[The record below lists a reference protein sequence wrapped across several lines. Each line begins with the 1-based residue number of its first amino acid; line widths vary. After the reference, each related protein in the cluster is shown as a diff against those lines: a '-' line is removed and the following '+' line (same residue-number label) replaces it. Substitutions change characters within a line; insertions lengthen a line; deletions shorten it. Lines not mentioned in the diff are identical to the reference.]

1 MNRLAEGQTRG
12 AVMTGFVNSEEF
24 SALCASY
31 GIESGSGDW
40 SGISIP
46 ILGNCSWCGADNDTI
61 TDFVTRLYRICL
73 EREPDEAGLADWSAQ
88 LANGA
93 EGSQVAYGFI
103 FSTEYKQKHTSN
115 TEFATMLYHT
125 MMDREPDDAG
135 LTDWVDKLNYTN
147 TREYVF
153 NGFLFSTEFARRCAA
168 SGINIGNAVETPD
181 ATDAWQM
188 NVQILALC
196 NEQRQNNGLEKL
208 MTREDLWEQVAQVRA
223 GEIVNYFSH
232 TRPNGSSCFSLYDEA
247 GLDYRAAGE
256 NIAAGYYGASAV
268 VDGWMNSTGHR
279 ANILSES
286 YDYLATGYA
295 TGGAYGTNYCQNFL
309 GDW

>member
-1 MNRLAEGQTRG
+1 MQR
-12 AVMTGFVNSEEF
+12 
-24 SALCASY
+24 
-31 GIESGSGDW
+31 
-40 SGISIP
+40 P
-46 ILGNCSWCGADNDTI
+46 
-61 TDFVTRLYRICL
+61 
-73 EREPDEAGLADWSAQ
+73 
-88 LANGA
+88 
-93 EGSQVAYGFI
+93 
-103 FSTEYKQKHTSN
+103 
-115 TEFATMLYHT
+115 
-125 MMDREPDDAG
+125 
-135 LTDWVDKLNYTN
+135 
-147 TREYVF
+147 
-153 NGFLFSTEFARRCAA
+153 
-168 SGINIGNAVETPD
+168 GINIGNAVETPD

-232 TRPNGSSCFSLYDEA
+232 TRPNGSNCFSLYDEA

-295 TGGAYGTNYCQNFL
+295 TGELTVRITARISWRLVNNKKERGEFRVEFPFEVQNEKN
-309 GDW
+309 

>member
-1 MNRLAEGQTRG
+1 
-12 AVMTGFVNSEEF
+12 
-24 SALCASY
+24 
-31 GIESGSGDW
+31 
-40 SGISIP
+40 
-46 ILGNCSWCGADNDTI
+46 
-61 TDFVTRLYRICL
+61 
-73 EREPDEAGLADWSAQ
+73 
-88 LANGA
+88 
-93 EGSQVAYGFI
+93 
-103 FSTEYKQKHTSN
+103 
-115 TEFATMLYHT
+115 
-125 MMDREPDDAG
+125 
-135 LTDWVDKLNYTN
+135 
-147 TREYVF
+147 
-153 NGFLFSTEFARRCAA
+153 
-168 SGINIGNAVETPD
+168 
-181 ATDAWQM
+181 
-188 NVQILALC
+188 
-196 NEQRQNNGLEKL
+196 

-295 TGGAYGTNYCQNFL
+295 TGGAYGTNYCQKFL